1 MAMVD
6 QTPRVPRIGIGDHI
20 RCAVLGRAEQRPLDG
35 RFPELPVLLAGAA
48 PAGYRIVSAHRCDFD
63 GRSPTRLVFQNG
75 ALILSLIVAPRLKLE
90 SLHAERYRTAE
101 GRFPLAGS
109 ETGER
114 FVFAISDITPEE
126 NRASAE
132 SMMPVV
138 PDFRHAGAQ
147 KVGRRLPVEP
157 QPGDDNRKADV
168 RLEGVE
174 FGVRLH
180 PDDAGQPPGR
190 TLGSGNG
197 TRRLCRRERCRE
209 RQVHRPVRARA
220 KLHSPLLSTRPW
232 LRQSYRPRHS
242 FSLPPPANGVCGLL

>member
-1 MAMVD
+1 M
-6 QTPRVPRIGIGDHI
+6 R
-20 RCAVLGRAEQRPLDG
+20 
-35 RFPELPVLLAGAA
+35 GAWA
-48 PAGYRIVSAHRCDFD
+48 R
-63 GRSPTRLVFQNG
+63 
-75 ALILSLIVAPRLKLE
+75 
-90 SLHAERYRTAE
+90 RTAALGWAISGASGPLG
-101 GRFPLAGS
+101 GRGSGGLQNSSGARVRFRPTEPDPPGLPKRSAAFIHDCGSEAEVGIAARGAKQDGGGPFSLAGS
-109 ETGER
+109 DTGER
-114 FVFAISDITPEE
+114 FVFAVSDITPEE

-138 PDFRHAGAQ
+138 PDFLHAGAQ

-157 QPGDDNRKADV
+157 QPRDDNRKADV
-168 RLEGVE
+168 RMDGVE

-209 RQVHRPVRARA
+209 RQVHRLVRARA

-242 FSLPPPANGVCGLL
+242 FSLPPPANGACGLL